1 MQAASSPKGGDHRTK
16 IESMHLSEKQRVFT
30 LNISRLIAKGY
41 ALGLEMTFGEAYR
54 TIEQQMLYVQ
64 TGRSHTMNSNH
75 LRRLAVDF
83 NFFKN
88 GHLTYRWEDI
98 KPLGDYWESLDPAN
112 RWGGDWNKN
121 NKKDGFIDTPHFEMN
136 V

>member
-1 MQAASSPKGGDHRTK
+1 MKLSTK
-16 IESMHLSEKQRVFT
+16 QQIFTKNVAKLINFATESGIEL
-30 LNISRLIAKGY
+30 
-41 ALGLEMTFGEAYR
+41 TFGEAYR
-54 TIEQQMLYVQ
+54 TREQQLIYVQ
-64 TGRSHTMNSNH
+64 TGKSKTMNSNH

-83 NFFKN
+83 NFFKDGN
-88 GHLTYRWEDI
+88 LTYEWTDI
-98 KPLGDYWESLDPAN
+98 KFIGDYWESLDPAN

>member
-1 MQAASSPKGGDHRTK
+1 MK
-16 IESMHLSEKQRVFT
+16 LSTQQQIFTRNVAKLIVFANENCFE
-30 LNISRLIAKGY
+30 L
-41 ALGLEMTFGEAYR
+41 TFGEAHR
-54 TIEQQMLYVQ
+54 TNEQQLIYVQ
-64 TGRSHTMNSNH
+64 TGKSKTMNSNH

-88 GHLTYRWEDI
+88 GNLTYKWDDI
-98 KPLGDYWESLDPAN
+98 KIVGDYWETLHPQN

-136 V
+136 I

>member
-1 MQAASSPKGGDHRTK
+1 MT
-16 IESMHLSEKQRVFT
+16 LSQHQRIFT
-30 LNISRLIAKGY
+30 LNVAKLIVFAYSKGIE
-41 ALGLEMTFGEAYR
+41 LTFGEAYR
-54 TIEQQMLYVQ
+54 TNEQQLIYVQ
-64 TGRSHTMNSNH
+64 TGKSKTMNSNH

-88 GHLTYRWEDI
+88 GNLTYDWDDVKI
-98 KPLGDYWESLDPAN
+98 IGDYWETLHPLN

-121 NKKDGFIDTPHFEMN
+121 DKKDGFIDNPHFEMN